1 MGYERFQR
9 QNCTSI
15 AVSYSSASNRSSV
28 MAALPRN
35 PLSWAEYEGRS
46 VSIGSIESNAV
57 EDDALLEDEGDNETH
72 PLLGQE
78 RRR

>member
-1 MGYERFQR
+1 
-9 QNCTSI
+9 
-15 AVSYSSASNRSSV
+15 